1 MVTIRPGSVL
11 DPAVHELFEG
21 LRTYDAGRAA
31 KVLSADADWEWEG
44 GQGGK
49 MTGKPAIE
57 QFLTGWLKDPKQRPS
72 FSIVD
77 VAGDG
82 AVTRLTLSVSGR
94 FGQAPQR
101 VVMHTLCLKHVVH
114 HVKFV
119 PEAPARKGH

>member
-1 MVTIRPGSVL
+1 MVTVRPGSVL

-21 LRTYDAGRAA
+21 LRTYDAARAA
-31 KVLSADADWEWEG
+31 KVLAEDADWEWEG
-44 GQGGK
+44 GRMVGRAAVQ
-49 MTGKPAIE
+49 
-57 QFLTGWLKDPKQRPS
+57 QFLEGWLKDPKARPS

-101 VVMHTLCLKHVVH
+101 VVLHALCLKHVVH
-114 HVKFV
+114 HVKLENV
-119 PEAPARKGH
+119 GAAKGH

>member
-21 LRTYDAGRAA
+21 LRTYDAARAA
-31 KVLSADADWEWEG
+31 KVLAPDAEWEWEG
-44 GQGGK
+44 GK
-49 MTGKPAIE
+49 MVGKPAIE
-57 QFLTGWLKDPKQRPS
+57 QFLAGWLKDPKQRPS
-72 FSIVD
+72 FSIID

-82 AVTRLTLSVSGR
+82 AVIRLTLSVSGR

-101 VVMHTLCLKHVVH
+101 VVMHALCLKHVVH

-119 PEAPARKGH
+119 PASQARGH

>member
-21 LRTYDAGRAA
+21 LRTYDAARATKTLA
-31 KVLSADADWEWEG
+31 ADADWEWEG
-44 GQGGK
+44 GKMVGK
-49 MTGKPAIE
+49 AAIE
-57 QFLTGWLKDPKQRPS
+57 QFLSGWLKDPKQRPS
-72 FSIVD
+72 FSIID

-101 VVMHTLCLKHVVH
+101 VVLHALCLKHVVH
-114 HVKFV
+114 HVRFV
-119 PEAPARKGH
+119 PENQAKRAGH